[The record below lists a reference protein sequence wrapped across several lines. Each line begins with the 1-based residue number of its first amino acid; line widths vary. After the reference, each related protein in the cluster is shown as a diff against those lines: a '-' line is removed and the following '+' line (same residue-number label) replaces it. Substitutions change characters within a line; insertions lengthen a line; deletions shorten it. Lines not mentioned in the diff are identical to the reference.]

1 MFKFLLPVSFL
12 LLAIGPALADQGG
25 LTFDNAWTPEAPPGR
40 MMAGFMEIHNTGPDT
55 VAIVDGRANGFGHV
69 ELHNTTMEDGVMR
82 MRRIEALSIAPGQ
95 TLVLEPG
102 GLHLMLIEPQRS
114 FRDGD
119 QIELVLTDSD
129 GREYSLSSEVRPRR
143 R

>member
-1 MFKFLLPVSFL
+1 MFKPLIPSLFL
-12 LLAIGPALADQGG
+12 LLSIGPALADQGN
-25 LTFDNAWTPEAPPGR
+25 LTFDKAWTPEAPPGR
-40 MMAGFMEIHNTGPDT
+40 MMAGFMEIHNTGPDP
-55 VAIVDGRANGFGHV
+55 VAIVDARAKGFGHV

-102 GLHLMLIEPQRS
+102 GLHLMLIEPQQP

-119 QIELVLTDSD
+119 QIELVLIDSD